1 MSKSEFLR
9 SLLREQILLA
19 IIRIIENTISTILK
33 GISWKMSREDA
44 FVAYQTS

>member
-19 IIRIIENTISTILK
+19 IIRIIENTISK
-33 GISWKMSREDA
+33 GAVSERRISAGCYD
-44 FVAYQTS
+44 

>member
-44 FVAYQTS
+44 FIAYQTS